1 MLEVKNPLT
10 EMKNA
15 FNGLIS
21 RPATA
26 EERTYELE
34 AMSIATSKTAKQEE
48 QTLKK
53 ENRISKSCMTTIKGV
68 TYNIIGFTR
77 KRRKRKD
84 ERNT

>member
-1 MLEVKNPLT
+1 MLEMKNPVT

-21 RPATA
+21 RPAMA

-34 AMSIATSKTAKQEE
+34 AMSIATSKTAKQAE

-53 ENRISKSCMTTIKGV
+53 
-68 TYNIIGFTR
+68 
-77 KRRKRKD
+77 
-84 ERNT
+84 